1 MKKLLVL
8 VMACLLTTW
17 GCYNIAYVSQET
29 GKEQLMSAVDNV
41 PLSPV
46 PMFVTNFDDSMP
58 DVSHD
63 GTRVAFK
70 RIVGGVDRIIV
81 RQVGDAAGTTEKDI
95 AQGTR
100 PRWSPTDGWILF
112 RNQGKIFQVRP
123 DGTLLTQITN
133 PPAGMTDDYGHDYWN
148 VSTIVFSR
156 GTAAMPQTLGLY
168 LQDLTTAAVT
178 GPFAAGSQPVVS
190 HDGTLL
196 VSEVKVPTGP
206 ALFHFININRIPSF
220 QYVNR
225 FSFAYGPNPTTIQN
239 ISGIG
244 FSGNDTRLLFSA
256 VPPNETKRD
265 LYSLE
270 VNGSSGQT
278 PLQLTTT
285 NGWNE
290 FFPDGYR

>member
-1 MKKLLVL
+1 MRKLLVL
-8 VMACLLTTW
+8 AMACLLATW
-17 GCYNIAYVSQET
+17 GCYSVVYVSQET
-29 GKEQLMSAVDNV
+29 GKGQLMSAVDNV
-41 PLSPV
+41 PLSPSAL
-46 PMFVTNFDDSMP
+46 FVTAFDDSMP
-58 DVSHD
+58 QVSHN
-63 GTRVAFK
+63 GMWVAFK
-70 RIVGGVDRIIV
+70 RVVGGVDRIIV
-81 RQVGDAAGTTEKDI
+81 RQTGDAAGTTEKDI

-112 RNQGKIFQVRP
+112 RSQGKIFQVRP
-123 DGTLLTQITN
+123 DGTLLTQITT
-133 PPAGMTDDYGHDYWN
+133 PPAGMTDDFGHDYWN
-148 VSTIVFSR
+148 SNTIVFSR

-196 VSEVKVPTGP
+196 VSEVKIPTGP
-206 ALFHFININRIPSF
+206 ALFHFINVNRIPSF

-256 VPPNETKRD
+256 VPPSGTKRD

-270 VNGSSGQT
+270 VNGSAGQT
-278 PLQLTTT
+278 PLGLTTT
-285 NGWNE
+285 NAWDE
-290 FFPDGYR
+290 VYPHGYR